1 MLPTDVKTRIRRG
14 DTVVVTAGREKGKRG
29 KVLKILKGE
38 GRLLVEKVNIIK
50 RHTKPS
56 QKNQQGGI
64 IEREGRMA
72 LSNVMLVC
80 SHCGKA
86 TRIGTKIIEQ
96 GQNLRQCKKCGEI
109 LDKS

>member
-1 MLPTDVKTRIRRG
+1 VPPSNLKTRIRRG

-29 KVLKILKGE
+29 KVLKILKDE

-64 IEREGRMA
+64 IEREGRLF

-86 TRIGTKIIEQ
+86 TRIGLKIIEQ
-96 GQNLRQCKKCGEI
+96 GQKLRQCKKCGEI